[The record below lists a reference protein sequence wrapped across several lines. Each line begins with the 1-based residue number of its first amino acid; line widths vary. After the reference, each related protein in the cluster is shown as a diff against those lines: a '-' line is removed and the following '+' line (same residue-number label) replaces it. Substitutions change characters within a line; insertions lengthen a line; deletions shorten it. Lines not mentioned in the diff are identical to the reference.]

1 MSAQLTSF
9 EGPDV
14 QLLLD
19 RIRTELGPDAKING
33 AEKIRVGGVLGF
45 FAKEHYR
52 VVVETP
58 GTADAPLPSITEGL
72 SDSIETS
79 GAVST
84 SRRTTTSDV
93 FSAMADA
100 TDDVNEVASASVT
113 TSPTPLGTTSAQA
126 HAVAGVPTTDAV
138 AESFDDVLWR
148 VATTLEPDPG
158 ASNGHDALTAS
169 ADDFAGGAAA
179 VGEPVLSA
187 GDEHSGAAPD
197 IASKAAQFLAA
208 TVVPPDGAGGG
219 GGGGT
224 GASAAD
230 TMVAALHRVGLGAS
244 MVHQL
249 SEGLRLGGDLETL
262 LLETLLLEAF
272 GGLTPPPPLPRR
284 AGSLLVVVGAG
295 VPARRL
301 GAALAG
307 ELGTD
312 PVEVPFCSRD
322 AGAYAVVTGKL
333 LVRSAEDAAELA
345 PGWRRSQPAV
355 VVVDAPVAAP
365 ERSWASHLIAALRPT
380 AVWGVVDATAKT
392 EDTAAWVQAL
402 GGMDALALEN
412 LDATVSPAAAL
423 GLGIPV
429 ARIDGQPATAAR
441 WVATIVDRVDPWV

>member
-272 GGLTPPPPLPRR
+272 GGLTPRRLCPGGPAACWWWWGPVSPPGAWARPWPASWGPTPWRCPSARATPGPTPWSPASCSCARPRMPPSWPRAGGAPSRRWWWSTPPWPPPSGR
-284 AGSLLVVVGAG
+284 G
-295 VPARRL
+295 
-301 GAALAG
+301 
-307 ELGTD
+307 
-312 PVEVPFCSRD
+312 
-322 AGAYAVVTGKL
+322 
-333 LVRSAEDAAELA
+333 
-345 PGWRRSQPAV
+345 
-355 VVVDAPVAAP
+355 
-365 ERSWASHLIAALRPT
+365 
-380 AVWGVVDATAKT
+380 
-392 EDTAAWVQAL
+392 
-402 GGMDALALEN
+402 
-412 LDATVSPAAAL
+412 
-423 GLGIPV
+423 
-429 ARIDGQPATAAR
+429 PAT
-441 WVATIVDRVDPWV
+441 

>member
-1 MSAQLTSF
+1 MAPVAPARADQVTS
-9 EGPDV
+9 
-14 QLLLD
+14 
-19 RIRTELGPDAKING
+19 
-33 AEKIRVGGVLGF
+33 
-45 FAKEHYR
+45 
-52 VVVETP
+52 
-58 GTADAPLPSITEGL
+58 APLPGQEPVT
-72 SDSIETS
+72 
-79 GAVST
+79 
-84 SRRTTTSDV
+84 R
-93 FSAMADA
+93 
-100 TDDVNEVASASVT
+100 DDR
-113 TSPTPLGTTSAQA
+113 
-126 HAVAGVPTTDAV
+126 D
-138 AESFDDVLWR
+138 SFDTVMSR
-148 VATTLEPDPG
+148 VATLLE
-158 ASNGHDALTAS
+158 TAS
-169 ADDFAGGAAA
+169 RSGMGP
-179 VGEPVLSA
+179 GRMPRSEA

-208 TVVPPDGAGGG
+208 TVVPPDGSGGG

-441 WVATIVDRVDPWV
+441 SGGHHRGPGGPVGVRRPELVRRQVRIQRWASGDQSGRIDRGIIERSSASASQ